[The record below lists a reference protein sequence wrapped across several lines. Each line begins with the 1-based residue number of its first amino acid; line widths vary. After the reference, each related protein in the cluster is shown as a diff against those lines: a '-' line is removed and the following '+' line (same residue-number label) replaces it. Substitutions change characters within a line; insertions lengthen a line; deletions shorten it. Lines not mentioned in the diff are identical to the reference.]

1 MAARPLLGEAT
12 MQLQFFNSPSKSL
25 CFATRSE
32 PSLAVWSRVK
42 AMQAP
47 WLVVLDGDGKAA
59 GVMPAESLRN
69 AMRHGPQ
76 GIVAQLLFR
85 GAAVLP
91 RSAKLTDVLSAL
103 GSPEI
108 EAVLLVEGDR
118 VHTVVTRQMSGAGV
132 PT

>member
-1 MAARPLLGEAT
+1 

-25 CFATRSE
+25 CFASSSE

-47 WLVVLDGDGKAA
+47 WLVVLDGDGKAT
-59 GVMPAESLRN
+59 GVLPAESLRN

-76 GIVAQLLFR
+76 GIVAQLPYR

-91 RSAKLTDVLSAL
+91 RSSKPSELLSAL
-103 GSPEI
+103 ASPEI
-108 EAVLLVEGDR
+108 EAVLLMEGGR
-118 VHTVVTRQMSGAGV
+118 VHTVVTRQ
-132 PT
+132 PTP